1 MSNSDDLVVELQN
14 TVHVRTWVRMLG
26 WVTVTGILAVVGL
39 AALGGWGGVSLG
51 VLAAVLI
58 AAAFER
64 SWGAHGP
71 SVSLRLTGG
80 ELVLPTGPFKRTPVR
95 VPLADVQRAELVEG
109 RVYVEAGHHAS
120 IFAMEEIVGGDA
132 VARRLVDALVS
143 AVERVSAQHAARL
156 RDRAA
161 LAAQLRRRPVWVTY
175 AFTGALM
182 ATFALLGLKT
192 GLVSPTDARATTTP
206 MLVLLGVGVG
216 LERAMGAQRF
226 GSALAGSVLAAMLAS
241 WSLGVSVMMGVAL
254 STLGVALAMLLVL
267 VSLGLRAVL
276 PAELR
281 IPGVVMAGVGLF
293 GLAEAI
299 TLARMDGWTQWVGV
313 ALALALSLWAVAGA
327 AALMGRAAPAVGGA
341 EGA

>member
-1 MSNSDDLVVELQN
+1 MSNSDELVVELQN

-39 AALGGWGGVSLG
+39 AAVGGWGGVWVG

-71 SVSLRLTGG
+71 SVSLRLTGD
-80 ELVLPTGPFKRTPVR
+80 ELVLPTGPFKRKPVR
-95 VPLADVQRAELVEG
+95 VPLADVQRAELVDG
-109 RVYVEAGHHAS
+109 RVYVEAGRHAS
-120 IFAMEEIVGGDA
+120 IFAMDEIVGGDA

-143 AVERVSAQHAARL
+143 AVARVSPQHDARL

-161 LAAQLRRRPVWVTY
+161 LAAQLRRRPVWVAY
-175 AFTGALM
+175 AVASPLLCMGALM
-182 ATFALLGLKT
+182 GMNSGLLPPTATRLTTGPLL
-192 GLVSPTDARATTTP
+192 
-206 MLVLLGVGVG
+206 MLLGVGFV
-216 LERAMGAQRF
+216 LERAVGARF
-226 GSALAGSVLAAMLAS
+226 GAALAGSMLAATLAT
-241 WSLGVSVMMGVAL
+241 WPLGVSVMIGVVL
-254 STLGVALAMLLVL
+254 STVGVALALLLGL
-267 VSLGLRAVL
+267 VWLQLRAVL

-281 IPGVVMAGVGLF
+281 IPGFVTAPVGLC
-293 GLAEAI
+293 GLAEAM

-327 AALMGRAAPAVGGA
+327 AALMGRAAPVGG
-341 EGA
+341 GAQRT